1 MEDLIERL
9 NDLYGVERLDCAP
22 GISDPE
28 AVQLAIA
35 ELRRLA
41 KEVEVLKEE
50 LRCADLD
57 YRDIYRELQRVW
69 SEY

>member
-9 NDLYGVERLDCAP
+9 NDLHGVERLDCAL

-35 ELRRLA
+35 ELQRLA
-41 KEVEVLKEE
+41 AEVEVLKEE
-50 LRCADLD
+50 LRCADQD
-57 YRDIYRELQRVW
+57 WRDMYRELQRAR